1 MGGPSWRGAWPV
13 LAVLTLVAAA
23 CGGGEEAAPG
33 GGEEVRVAYVAP
45 NPIGQNQFLTLGQQ
59 GIDRIAETYGVQ
71 TRTVESTNPTERE
84 ENVRAMARD
93 GWDIVVVLGFDFMDI
108 INQAADEFP
117 DTQFVAVDFCLE
129 QPKPNV
135 HCAVF
140 REHEAA
146 FLVGAVA
153 GLLTETDVVGTVTAI
168 DTPFIR
174 RWPEGF
180 AQGARYVNPD
190 VETKT
195 LFVGSFT
202 DPAKA
207 KELALAMHAEGA
219 DHVFAAAAA
228 GNPGVFE
235 AARDQGFFTYGV
247 DINECP
253 KDPEHV
259 VENLI
264 KRVDVAVFE
273 SVSGIIE
280 GTATENVRTYGLA
293 EDGVGLTVL
302 TFDNPEESQCAILEH
317 PDVIERVREL
327 EQEIIDGQIEVVDPL
342 TAG

>member
-1 MGGPSWRGAWPV
+1 MRSQAPWRAVV
-13 LAVLTLVAAA
+13 LAAVALLALTA
-23 CGGGEEAAPG
+23 CGGGNQAPG
-33 GGEEVRVAYVAP
+33 GGGQPKLRIAYVTP

-59 GIDRIAETYGVQ
+59 GIDRVGKQLGAE

-93 GWDIVVVLGFDFMDI
+93 GWDIVVVLSFDFVDI
-108 INQAADEFP
+108 ITQAAEEFP
-117 DTQFVAVDFCLE
+117 NTKFVIIDACVD
-129 QPKPNV
+129 KPNV
-135 HCAVF
+135 YCGTF

-153 GLLTETDVVGTVTAI
+153 GSLTRTNVVGTVAAM

-180 AQGARYVNPD
+180 AQGARYVKPGVD
-190 VETKT
+190 VKT

-202 DPAKA
+202 DPAKS
-207 KELALAMHAEGA
+207 KELALTMSAQHA
-219 DHVFAAAAA
+219 DQIFAAAAA

-235 AARDQGFFTYGV
+235 AAKEKNFSTYGV

-253 KDPEHV
+253 KDPQHI

-273 SVSGIIE
+273 
-280 GTATENVRTYGLA
+280 TVRAAAGGSQQRQLTYGLK
-293 EDGVGLTVL
+293 ENGVGLTVL
-302 TFDNPEESQCAILEH
+302 TLPNPEQSQCAIRQH
-317 PDVIERVREL
+317 PQFIQRVKDLRQRIL
-327 EQEIIDGQIEVVDPL
+327 DGTITVKDPL
-342 TAG
+342 TS